1 MGHGLHYQRVLQALP
16 YLLGGA
22 GESVMLALMA
32 FLMALVLGLGLAI
45 ARMESSS
52 GLRPAASGFVI
63 FFTNTPQLSQIFA
76 MFYCLPM
83 AGINLSPFVSVL
95 LGMTLNASAYL
106 SNILVAGIGQTPRIY
121 HEAADTLGLNLRQK
135 YMRIIVPHVLRIMYP
150 ALNNHFV
157 IMLLGTSMASI
168 FGVEELTGRAYY
180 LASVTFRSF
189 EVLSITAV
197 LYVAMSFLASRLLMS
212 LRRLV

>member
-1 MGHGLHYQRVLQALP
+1 MGHGLHYQRILQALP

-22 GESVMLALMA
+22 GESIMLALMA
-32 FLMALVLGLGLAI
+32 FLLALGLVLAI
-45 ARMESSS
+45 ARMEGTGS
-52 GLRPAASGFVI
+52 LRLAASGFVI

-76 MFYCLPM
+76 VFYCLPM

-106 SNILVAGIGQTPRIY
+106 SNILMAGIGQIPVMY

-135 YMRIIVPHVLRIMYP
+135 YMRVIVPHVLRIMYP

-189 EVLSITAV
+189 EVLSITAL
-197 LYVAMSFLASRLLMS
+197 LYVSMSFMASRFLMS